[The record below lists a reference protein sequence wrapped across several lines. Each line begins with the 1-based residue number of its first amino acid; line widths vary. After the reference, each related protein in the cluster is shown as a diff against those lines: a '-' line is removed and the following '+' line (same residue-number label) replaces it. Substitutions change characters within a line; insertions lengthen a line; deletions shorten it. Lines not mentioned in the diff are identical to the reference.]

1 LKKLLLYILLI
12 ASTLTYSQS
21 DKAFSLSITVEESI
35 PDTVLIPQLEELTIF
50 TKSQDFQISK
60 KLLELKHL
68 KSLSILVEND
78 AYVLPEWIGELQ
90 HLEELYIKWSL
101 QEVPVSLFKIK
112 GLKALSLIGEFKS
125 IPEEI
130 ENLYQLEYLNI
141 SSKGIWNLPK
151 QVFSIETLGFL
162 SLINCSLESVP
173 FEIQQLDK
181 MEYLDLGNN
190 IIHTLPPLKDCQSLV
205 EVNLHENKITPYQLD
220 LLKRENSK
228 IIFKYDYRFQKFN
241 HIRSYEE
248 IRSNKDNSCTTVKI
262 AMKNE
267 KIEIL
272 DLSHCDN
279 IEKQLQLLDKKS
291 ARLQHVKVLLL
302 NGNKLS
308 NIPESLSKLKGINE
322 IYLQGNNLGVLPNCL
337 HDMENLRVLNISDN
351 PFTGF
356 GAYDLHMHHL
366 KKLVV
371 DQGVMNTT
379 IIDQFY
385 KYIPNLKIVMK

>member
-1 LKKLLLYILLI
+1 MKKLLLYILLI

-220 LLKRENSK
+220 LLKRENSN

-302 NGNKLS
+302 N
-308 NIPESLSKLKGINE
+308 
-322 IYLQGNNLGVLPNCL
+322 
-337 HDMENLRVLNISDN
+337 
-351 PFTGF
+351 
-356 GAYDLHMHHL
+356 
-366 KKLVV
+366 
-371 DQGVMNTT
+371 
-379 IIDQFY
+379 
-385 KYIPNLKIVMK
+385 